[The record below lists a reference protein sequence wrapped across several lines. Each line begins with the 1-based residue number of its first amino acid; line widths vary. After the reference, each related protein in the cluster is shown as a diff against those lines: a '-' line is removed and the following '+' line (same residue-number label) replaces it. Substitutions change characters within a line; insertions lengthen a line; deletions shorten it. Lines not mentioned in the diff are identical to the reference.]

1 MQDKVHRKIV
11 EAFGEQVKELVKGL
25 IERMMREERDLYLE
39 EHPTKGNGHY
49 TRDLLT
55 LVGPLKDLK
64 VPRVRKGDFHPRIL
78 PYRRR
83 TSVELSEE
91 RYWGCMPR
99 E

>member
-1 MQDKVHRKIV
+1 MQDKVRREIV
-11 EAFGEQVKELVKGL
+11 ETFGEQVKELVKGL

-64 VPRVRKGDFHPRIL
+64 VPVSGKETSTRGFYRIVL
-78 PYRRR
+78 ALRSSFPK
-83 TSVELSEE
+83 